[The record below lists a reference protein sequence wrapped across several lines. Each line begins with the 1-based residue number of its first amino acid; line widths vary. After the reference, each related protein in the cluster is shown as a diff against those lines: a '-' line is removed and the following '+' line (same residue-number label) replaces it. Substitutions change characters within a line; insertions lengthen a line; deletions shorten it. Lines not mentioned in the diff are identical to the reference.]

1 MDKNLSRKSFLEMAL
16 AAVGGAVVAPT
27 LLASGCS
34 SDSASQ
40 SFPGGAPN
48 AENLLGARPNILLVL
63 MDEFR
68 LPPKYPDNT
77 GEIPD
82 LRQVLSFA
90 KTLSPNNSMT
100 RFFEGF
106 SRLRKNAIVLRNHY
120 VASAACVPSRSS
132 LLTGQYPTVHGVTS
146 TTGIFKEG
154 TDPGFTF
161 LDPNGIPTIGDWFQA
176 AGYTTHYFGK
186 WHVSETCNDLG
197 PWGFPFGAWDGPEPH
212 GANPASMGVYRDPK
226 FAADAADFL
235 KSKGTATKGA
245 PGITPDERPWFAVT
259 SLTNPHDVSN
269 WPVPWFLPNSRGVQD
284 APIDQTVIP
293 PIPAQ
298 GAMSNPVNATAPP
311 FDTTSCPPPDS
322 GPVPL
327 NPDGF
332 PQFAFNAPPTLHE
345 DLSTKP
351 RCHAEMAIKLG
362 LALKSIQ
369 GDAIRSASALPYPLN
384 PKGDE
389 WSVAYGQW
397 WTYLHYLSDLNM
409 RKVLQALDDS
419 GLAGNTIVLF
429 TCDHGD
435 YAGAHGGQIQ
445 KWHSSYEE
453 AIHVPMVVSSPLL
466 NPSADTM
473 LELTQPTSH
482 VDLLPTLLG
491 LAGFPKST
499 WPALA
504 SRIPNQDT
512 SHQFVGSDLSAFVRS
527 TGGQGPITGNDGQPR
542 PGVLFMAAD
551 AITEMTTIR
560 KENEGFEAYG
570 VYLDLVH
577 QTQATVPTLTDGPII
592 QPNRIRSLMTGE
604 WKYARYFDP
613 NGVAPQEF
621 ELYHLPSDPTES
633 INLVEFQ
640 TGNIRAGVSVP
651 GFDNAQ
657 LTAQKQLLASQL
669 AAQEAAVL

>member
-1 MDKNLSRKSFLEMAL
+1 MNKKLSRKSFLEMAL

-40 SFPGGAPN
+40 GFPGGAP
-48 AENLLGARPNILLVL
+48 GADNPLKVRPNILLVL

-68 LPPKYPDNT
+68 LPPKYPDNS

-82 LRQVLSFA
+82 LRQVLGFS
-90 KTLSPNNSMT
+90 KQLSPNNSMT
-100 RFFEGF
+100 RFFEGMM
-106 SRLRKNAIVLRNHY
+106 RLRKNAIVLRNHY

-154 TDPGFTF
+154 SDPGFVF

-186 WHVSETCNDLG
+186 WHVSEACDDLG

-212 GANPASMGVYRDPK
+212 GSNPASMGVYRDPK
-226 FAADAADFL
+226 FASDAADFL
-235 KSKGTATKGA
+235 KSKGTAA
-245 PGITPDERPWFAVT
+245 PDEKPWFAVA

-269 WPVPWFLPNSRGVQD
+269 WPIPWFLPQGRGVQD
-284 APIDQTVIP
+284 APADQTVIP
-293 PIPAQ
+293 PIPAP
-298 GAMSNPVNATAPP
+298 GAISNPVTGAAPP
-311 FDTTSCPPPDS
+311 FNTASCPPPDS

-332 PQFAFNAPPTLHE
+332 PQFAYNAPPTLHE
-345 DLSTKP
+345 DLSSKP

-369 GDAIRSASALPYPLN
+369 PEALRSASALPYPLN

-389 WSVAYGQW
+389 WLLAYGQW

-409 RKVLQALDDS
+409 RRVLQALDES
-419 GLAGNTIVLF
+419 GLTDNTIVVF

-435 YAGAHGGQIQ
+435 YAGSHGGQIQ
-445 KWHSSYEE
+445 KWHSAYEE
-453 AIHVPMVVSSPLL
+453 SIHVPMVVSSPLL

-482 VDLLPTLLG
+482 IDLLPTLLG
-491 LAGFPKST
+491 LAGFGKST
-499 WPALA
+499 WPLLA
-504 SRIPNQDT
+504 SRIPNQDI
-512 SHQFVGSDLSAFVRS
+512 SHPLVGSDLSAFVRS
-527 TGGQGPITGNDGQPR
+527 TGGQGPIPGNNGEPR

-551 AITEMTTIR
+551 AITEMTTINPQ
-560 KENEGFEAYG
+560 NEGFEGYG
-570 VYLDLVH
+570 VFLDLVE
-577 QTQATVPTLTDGPII
+577 QTRQTVTTLTPGPIA
-592 QPNRIRSLMTGE
+592 QPNRIRSLMTGD
-604 WKYARYFDP
+604 WKYSRYFDP
-613 NGVAPQEF
+613 TGGVPQEF
-621 ELYHLPSDPTES
+621 ELYHLPTDPTES
-633 INLVEFQ
+633 INLVDFQ
-640 TGNIRAGVSVP
+640 TGNIRAGASVP
-651 GFDNAQ
+651 G
-657 LTAQKQLLASQL
+657 LTDRELEAQKQLLAAQL
-669 AAQEAAVL
+669 AAQEAALL

>member
-1 MDKNLSRKSFLEMAL
+1 MAM

-40 SFPGGAPN
+40 SFSGGLPSADNRPGGP
-48 AENLLGARPNILLVL
+48 PNILLVL

-68 LPPKYPDNT
+68 LPPKYPENT

-82 LRQVLSFA
+82 LRQVLGFA
-90 KTLSPNNSMT
+90 KQLSPNNSMT
-100 RFFEGF
+100 RFFDGMM
-106 SRLRKNAIVLRNHY
+106 RLRKHSVVLRNHY

-154 TDPGFTF
+154 SDPGFVF

-186 WHVSETCNDLG
+186 WHVSEACNDLG

-212 GANPASMGVYRDPK
+212 GSNPASMGVFRDPK
-226 FAADAADFL
+226 FASDAADFL
-235 KSKGTATKGA
+235 KSKSTVGKDPAT
-245 PGITPDERPWFAVT
+245 PGEKPWFAVA

-269 WPVPWFLPNSRGVQD
+269 WPIPWFLPQGRGVQT
-284 APIDQTVIP
+284 APTDQTVIP

-298 GAMSNPVNATAPP
+298 GDMSNPVTGNAPP
-311 FDTTSCPPPDS
+311 FNTSSCPPPDS

-369 GDAIRSASALPYPLN
+369 PAALRASSALPYPLN
-384 PKGDE
+384 PQGDQ
-389 WSVAYGQW
+389 WLLSYSQW

-409 RKVLQALDDS
+409 RRVLEALDES
-419 GLAGNTIVLF
+419 GLTDNTIVVF

-445 KWHSSYEE
+445 KWHSAYEE

-491 LAGFPKST
+491 LAGFGKAS
-499 WPALA
+499 WPVLA

-512 SHQFVGSDLSAFVRS
+512 SHPLVGSDLSAFVRS
-527 TGGQGPITGNDGQPR
+527 TGGQGPIPGNNGQPR
-542 PGVLFMAAD
+542 PGVVFMAAD
-551 AITEMTTIR
+551 AITEMTTI
-560 KENEGFEAYG
+560 NPQNDGFEDYG
-570 VYLDLVH
+570 IYLGLVE
-577 QTQATVPTLTDGPII
+577 QTRLTVPTLTTGPIA
-592 QPNRIRSLMTGE
+592 QPNRIRSLLTGD
-604 WKYARYFDP
+604 WKYSRYFDP
-613 NGVAPQEF
+613 SGVVPQEY
-621 ELYHLPSDPTES
+621 EMYHLPSDPTES
-633 INLVEFQ
+633 INLVDFQ
-640 TGNIRAGVSVP
+640 TGDIRAGVSVP
-651 GFDNAQ
+651 GFTNPQ
-657 LTAQKQLLASQL
+657 LIAQKQLLAAQL

>member
-1 MDKNLSRKSFLEMAL
+1 M

-40 SFPGGAPN
+40 SFPGGGPSAGNP
-48 AENLLGARPNILLVL
+48 AGGPPNILLVL

-82 LRQVLSFA
+82 LRQVLGFA
-90 KTLSPNNSMT
+90 KQLSPNNSMT
-100 RFFEGF
+100 RFFDGMM
-106 SRLRKNAIVLRNHY
+106 RLRKHSVVLRNHY

-154 TDPGFTF
+154 SDPGFVF

-186 WHVSETCNDLG
+186 WHVSEACNDLG

-212 GANPASMGVYRDPK
+212 GSNPASMGVFRDPK
-226 FAADAADFL
+226 FASDAADFL
-235 KSKGTATKGA
+235 KSKSTVGKDPAT
-245 PGITPDERPWFAVT
+245 PGEKPWFAVA

-269 WPVPWFLPNSRGVQD
+269 WPVPWFLPQGRGVQT
-284 APIDQTVIP
+284 APTDQTVIP

-298 GAMSNPVNATAPP
+298 GDMSNSVTGNAPP
-311 FDTTSCPPPDS
+311 FNTSSCPPPDS

-332 PQFAFNAPPTLHE
+332 PQFAFNSPPTLHE

-369 GDAIRSASALPYPLN
+369 PAALRASSALPYPLN
-384 PKGDE
+384 PQGDQ
-389 WSVAYGQW
+389 WLLSYSQW

-409 RKVLQALDDS
+409 RRVLEALDES
-419 GLAGNTIVLF
+419 GLTDNTIVVF

-445 KWHSSYEE
+445 KWHSAYEE

-491 LAGFPKST
+491 LAGFGRAS
-499 WPALA
+499 WPVLA

-512 SHQFVGSDLSAFVRS
+512 SHPLVGSDLSAFVRR
-527 TGGQGPITGNDGQPR
+527 TGGQGPIPGNNGEPR
-542 PGVLFMAAD
+542 PGVVFMAAD
-551 AITEMTTIR
+551 AITEMTTI
-560 KENEGFEAYG
+560 NPQNDGFEDYG
-570 VYLDLVH
+570 IYLGLVE
-577 QTQATVPTLTDGPII
+577 QTRLTVPTLSTGPIA
-592 QPNRIRSLMTGE
+592 QPNRIRSLMTGD
-604 WKYARYFDP
+604 WKYSRYFDP
-613 NGVAPQEF
+613 SGVVPQEY
-621 ELYHLPSDPTES
+621 EMYHLPSDPTEV
-633 INLVEFQ
+633 INLVDFQ
-640 TGNIRAGVSVP
+640 TGDIRAGVSVP
-651 GFDNAQ
+651 GFTNQQ
-657 LTAQKQLLASQL
+657 LVAQKQLLASQL